1 MERQRLTASAAF
13 LVFMIISNYEQSIN
27 EKKTNCIR
35 NVKNHK
41 SLGSKKFFSCAQ
53 YDDKLE
59 FVGQIFT
66 APLPPAFMREVPE
79 GRGEYRTRMRKSFYL
94 RRFTLILG

>member
-53 YDDKLE
+53 YDDKLV
-59 FVGQIFT
+59 FGGLT
-66 APLPPAFMREVPE
+66 GLSPCSPHL
-79 GRGEYRTRMRKSFYL
+79 
-94 RRFTLILG
+94 